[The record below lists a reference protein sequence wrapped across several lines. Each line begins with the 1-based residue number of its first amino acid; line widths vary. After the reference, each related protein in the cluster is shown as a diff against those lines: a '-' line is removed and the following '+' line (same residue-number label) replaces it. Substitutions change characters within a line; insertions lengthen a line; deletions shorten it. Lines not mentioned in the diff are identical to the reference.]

1 MNQATLCDRCK
12 KQIAT
17 VYYKKTVNGQQT
29 QRHLCAA
36 CANQEGLAAEPWADL
51 WASDP
56 FEPLLSQFF
65 LPKATQDQGRCPT
78 CHTTAQ
84 QIRRQGRFGCADCY
98 TAFASRLDLSPFSH
112 PQGYRGTL
120 APQEDEPTQ
129 TQPQEPQPQEP
140 QKPDLAQLKKQLSQA
155 VEAEEYEKAA
165 ALRDR
170 IRELEKKEDA

>member
-120 APQEDEPTQ
+120 APQD
-129 TQPQEPQPQEP
+129 QPQEAPAQDPKTQKPQE
-140 QKPDLAQLKKQLSQA
+140 PDLAQLKKELSQA